1 MNLEALSKLTIL
13 YAEDDSDTAHLTSM
27 VLEDYVGRL
36 LVAKNGQEAL
46 RLFKLHKVD
55 LVITDILM
63 PKMSGIELINA
74 IRISSTHP
82 DVPVVITTAHTET
95 KYLLDAIRL
104 RVDGYILKPINI
116 EELLHAL
123 NKAILPFLQ
132 ADEIASKNLLINAI
146 STFVGGKKIAIIQF
160 LLAHCD
166 EDNIFYGSYE
176 DIIAHLSVSKPTIV
190 KTFKQ
195 LIDTGILIKI
205 KNKVYKIH
213 PDLDKNAKNNALK
226 DSAPLTS

>member
-1 MNLEALSKLTIL
+1 MNLDALSKLTIL
-13 YAEDDSDTAHLTSM
+13 YAEDDNDTANLTSLI
-27 VLEDYVGRL
+27 LEDYVERL
-36 LVAKNGQEAL
+36 LIAKNGQEAL
-46 RLFKLHKVD
+46 NLFKLHKVD

-63 PKMSGIELINA
+63 PKMNGIELIDA
-74 IRISSTHP
+74 IRTSSTHP
-82 DVPVVITTAHTET
+82 NVPVIITTAHTET

-104 RVDGYILKPINI
+104 RVDGYILKPINV

-123 NKAILPFLQ
+123 DKAILPFLQ

-160 LLAHCD
+160 LLSHCD

-176 DIIAHLSVSKPTIV
+176 DIIAHLNVSKPTIV

-213 PDLDKNAKNNALK
+213 PDLDQNTKNNALK
-226 DSAPLTS
+226 DSNS

>member
-1 MNLEALSKLTIL
+1 MNLNALSKLTIL
-13 YAEDDSDTAHLTSM
+13 YAEDDNDTANLTSL
-27 VLEDYVGRL
+27 VLEDCVGRL

-46 RLFKLHKVD
+46 NLFKLHKVD

-63 PKMSGIELINA
+63 PKMNGIELIDA
-74 IRISSTHP
+74 IRTSSTHP

-104 RVDGYILKPINI
+104 RVDGYILKPINV

-123 NKAILPFLQ
+123 DKAILPFLQ

-160 LLAHCD
+160 LLSHCD
-166 EDNIFYGSYE
+166 KDNIFYGSYE
-176 DIIAHLSVSKPTIV
+176 DIIAHLNVSKPTIV

-213 PDLDKNAKNNALK
+213 PDLDQNAKNNALK
-226 DSAPLTS
+226 DSNP

>member
-1 MNLEALSKLTIL
+1 MNLNALSKLTIL
-13 YAEDDSDTAHLTSM
+13 YAEDDNDTANLTSL

-46 RLFKLHKVD
+46 NLFKLHKVD

-63 PKMSGIELINA
+63 PKMNGIELIDA
-74 IRISSTHP
+74 IRTSSTHP
-82 DVPVVITTAHTET
+82 DVPIVITTAHTET

-123 NKAILPFLQ
+123 DKAILPFLQ

-160 LLAHCD
+160 LLSHCD

-176 DIIAHLSVSKPTIV
+176 DIIAHLNVSKPTIV

-213 PDLDKNAKNNALK
+213 PDLDQNAKNNALK
-226 DSAPLTS
+226 DSTP

>member
-1 MNLEALSKLTIL
+1 MNLEALNKLTIL
-13 YAEDDSDTAHLTSM
+13 YAEDDADTAHLTSM
-27 VLEDYVGRL
+27 LLEDYVGRL
-36 LVAKNGQEAL
+36 FVAKNGQEAL
-46 RLFKLHKVD
+46 NLFRLHKID
-55 LVITDILM
+55 LVLTDILM

-74 IRISSTHP
+74 IRSSSTHP

-104 RVDGYILKPINI
+104 RVDGYILKPINV

-132 ADEIASKNLLINAI
+132 ADELASKNLLINAI

-160 LLAHCD
+160 LLNNCD

-176 DIIAHLSVSKPTIV
+176 DIIAHLNVSKPTIV

-213 PDLDKNAKNNALK
+213 PDLDQNIKNNTL
-226 DSAPLTS
+226 

>member
-1 MNLEALSKLTIL
+1 MSMNLESLSKLTVL
-13 YAEDDSDTAHLTSM
+13 YAEDDTDAANLTSM

-46 RLFKLHKVD
+46 NLFRLHKVD
-55 LVITDILM
+55 LIITDILM
-63 PKMSGIELINA
+63 PKMNGIELISN
-74 IRISSTHP
+74 IRESSTHP

-104 RVDGYILKPINI
+104 RVDGYILKPVHI

-132 ADEIASKNLLINAI
+132 ADELASKNLLINAI

-160 LLAHCD
+160 LLTHCD

-176 DIIAHLSVSKPTIV
+176 DIIAHLNVSKPTIV

-213 PDLDKNAKNNALK
+213 PDIDSNVKNHI
-226 DSAPLTS
+226 SQ

>member
-1 MNLEALSKLTIL
+1 MTPPETLDKLTIL
-13 YAEDDSDTAHLTSM
+13 YAEDDIDTANLTTM
-27 VLEDYVGRL
+27 VLGDYVGRL

-46 RLFKLHKVD
+46 NLFRLHKVD
-55 LVITDILM
+55 LVLTDILM
-63 PKMSGIELINA
+63 PKMNGIELIDA
-74 IRISSTHP
+74 IRHSSIHP

-116 EELLHAL
+116 EELFHILH
-123 NKAILPFLQ
+123 KAILPFLQ

-146 STFVGGKKIAIIQF
+146 ATFVGGKKIAIIQF
-160 LLAHCD
+160 LLEHCD

-176 DIIAHLSVSKPTIV
+176 NIIEHLNVSKPTIV

-195 LIDTGILIKI
+195 LID
-205 KNKVYKIH
+205 
-213 PDLDKNAKNNALK
+213 
-226 DSAPLTS
+226 

>member
-1 MNLEALSKLTIL
+1 MNLNALSKLTIL
-13 YAEDDSDTAHLTSM
+13 YAEDDNDTANLTSL

-46 RLFKLHKVD
+46 NLFKLHKVD

-63 PKMSGIELINA
+63 PKMNGIELIDA
-74 IRISSTHP
+74 IRTSSTHP
-82 DVPVVITTAHTET
+82 DVPIVITTAHTET

-104 RVDGYILKPINI
+104 RVDGYILKPINV
-116 EELLHAL
+116 EELLNAL
-123 NKAILPFLQ
+123 DKAILPFLQ

-160 LLAHCD
+160 LLSHCD

-176 DIIAHLSVSKPTIV
+176 DIIAHLNVSKPTIV

-213 PDLDKNAKNNALK
+213 PDLDQNAKNNALK
-226 DSAPLTS
+226 DSNS

>member
-1 MNLEALSKLTIL
+1 MTPPETLDKLTIL
-13 YAEDDSDTAHLTSM
+13 YAEDDIDTANLTTM
-27 VLEDYVGRL
+27 VLGDYVGRL

-46 RLFKLHKVD
+46 NLFRLHKVD
-55 LVITDILM
+55 LVLTDILM
-63 PKMSGIELINA
+63 PKMNGIELIDA
-74 IRISSTHP
+74 IRHSSIHP

-116 EELLHAL
+116 EELFHIL

-146 STFVGGKKIAIIQF
+146 ATFVGGKKIAIIQF
-160 LLAHCD
+160 LLEHCD

-176 DIIAHLSVSKPTIV
+176 NIIEHLNVSKPTIV

-213 PDLDKNAKNNALK
+213 PDLSKNIKK
-226 DSAPLTS
+226 DTP

>member
-1 MNLEALSKLTIL
+1 MKFEALSNLTIL
-13 YAEDDSDTAHLTSM
+13 YAEDDVDTANLTTM

-46 RLFKLHKVD
+46 NLFRLHKVD
-55 LVITDILM
+55 LVLTDILM
-63 PKMSGIELINA
+63 PKMNGIELIDN
-74 IRISSTHP
+74 IRSSSIHP

-116 EELLHAL
+116 EELLQAIH
-123 NKAILPFLQ
+123 KAILPFLQ

-146 STFVGGKKIAIIQF
+146 STFVGGKKIAIIEF
-160 LLAHCD
+160 LLANCD

-176 DIIAHLSVSKPTIV
+176 NIIAHLNVSKPTIV

-213 PDLDKNAKNNALK
+213 PDLDKNIKNNI
-226 DSAPLTS
+226 S

>member
-1 MNLEALSKLTIL
+1 MNLNALSKLTIL
-13 YAEDDSDTAHLTSM
+13 YAEDDNDTANLTSL

-46 RLFKLHKVD
+46 NLFKLHKVD

-63 PKMSGIELINA
+63 PKLNGIELIDA
-74 IRISSTHP
+74 IRTSSTHP

-104 RVDGYILKPINI
+104 RVDGYVLKPINI

-123 NKAILPFLQ
+123 DKAILPFLQ

-176 DIIAHLSVSKPTIV
+176 DIIAHLNVSKPTIV

-213 PDLDKNAKNNALK
+213 PDLDQNAKNNALK
-226 DSAPLTS
+226 DSNP

>member
-1 MNLEALSKLTIL
+1 MSQLHSQINYEALKKLTIL
-13 YAEDDSDTAHLTSM
+13 YAEDDTDTANLTNM
-27 VLEDYVGRL
+27 VLSDYVGRL

-46 RLFKLHKVD
+46 NLFKLRKID
-55 LVITDILM
+55 LVLTDILM
-63 PKMSGIELINA
+63 PKCSGIELIDN
-74 IRISSTHP
+74 IRNSSTHP
-82 DVPVVITTAHTET
+82 DVPVIITTAHTET

-116 EELLHAL
+116 DELLNAL
-123 NKAILPFLQ
+123 NRAILPFLQ

-146 STFVGGKKIAIIQF
+146 STFVGGKKIEIIKF
-160 LLAHCD
+160 LLDNCD
-166 EDNIFYGSYE
+166 RDNIFYGSYE
-176 DIIAHLSVSKPTIV
+176 DIITHLNVSKPTIV

-213 PDLDKNAKNNALK
+213 PNLDKNVKN
-226 DSAPLTS
+226 D

>member
-1 MNLEALSKLTIL
+1 MNLNALSKLTIL
-13 YAEDDSDTAHLTSM
+13 YAEDDNDTANLTSL

-46 RLFKLHKVD
+46 NLFKLHKVD

-63 PKMSGIELINA
+63 PKMNGIELIDA
-74 IRISSTHP
+74 IRTSSTHP

-104 RVDGYILKPINI
+104 RVDGYILKPINV

-123 NKAILPFLQ
+123 DKAILPFLQ

-160 LLAHCD
+160 LLSHCD
-166 EDNIFYGSYE
+166 KDNIFYGSYE
-176 DIIAHLSVSKPTIV
+176 DIIAHLNVSKPTIV

-213 PDLDKNAKNNALK
+213 PDLDQNAKNNALK
-226 DSAPLTS
+226 DSNP

>member
-1 MNLEALSKLTIL
+1 MTPPETLDKLTIL
-13 YAEDDSDTAHLTSM
+13 YAEDDIDTANLTTM
-27 VLEDYVGRL
+27 VLGDYVGRL

-46 RLFKLHKVD
+46 NLFRLHKVD
-55 LVITDILM
+55 LVLTDILM
-63 PKMSGIELINA
+63 PKMNGIELIDA
-74 IRISSTHP
+74 IRHSSIHP

-116 EELLHAL
+116 EELFHILH
-123 NKAILPFLQ
+123 KAILPFLQ

-146 STFVGGKKIAIIQF
+146 ATFVGGKKIAIIQF
-160 LLAHCD
+160 LLDHCD

-176 DIIAHLSVSKPTIV
+176 NIIEHLNVSKPTIV

-213 PDLDKNAKNNALK
+213 PDLSKNIKK
-226 DSAPLTS
+226 DTP

>member
-1 MNLEALSKLTIL
+1 MKFEALSNLTIL
-13 YAEDDSDTAHLTSM
+13 YAEDDVDTANLTTM

-46 RLFKLHKVD
+46 NLFRLHKVD
-55 LVITDILM
+55 LVLTDILM
-63 PKMSGIELINA
+63 PKMNGIELIDN
-74 IRISSTHP
+74 IRSSSIHP

-116 EELLHAL
+116 EELLQAIH
-123 NKAILPFLQ
+123 KAILPFLQ

-146 STFVGGKKIAIIQF
+146 STFVGGKKIAIIEF
-160 LLAHCD
+160 LLANCD

-176 DIIAHLSVSKPTIV
+176 NIIAHLNVSKPTIV

-213 PDLDKNAKNNALK
+213 PDLDKI
-226 DSAPLTS
+226 

>member
-1 MNLEALSKLTIL
+1 MNLNALSKLTIL
-13 YAEDDSDTAHLTSM
+13 YAEDDNDTANLTSL

-36 LVAKNGQEAL
+36 LMAKNGQEAL
-46 RLFKLHKVD
+46 NLFKLHKVD

-63 PKMSGIELINA
+63 PKMNGIELIDA
-74 IRISSTHP
+74 IRTSSTHP

-104 RVDGYILKPINI
+104 RVDGYILKPINV

-123 NKAILPFLQ
+123 DKAILPFLQ

-160 LLAHCD
+160 LLSHCD
-166 EDNIFYGSYE
+166 KDNIFYGSYE
-176 DIIAHLSVSKPTIV
+176 DIIAHLNVSKPTIV

-213 PDLDKNAKNNALK
+213 PDLDQNAKNNALK
-226 DSAPLTS
+226 DSNP

>member
-1 MNLEALSKLTIL
+1 MKFEALSNLTIL
-13 YAEDDSDTAHLTSM
+13 YAEDDVDTANLTTM

-46 RLFKLHKVD
+46 NLFRLHKVD
-55 LVITDILM
+55 LVLTDILM
-63 PKMSGIELINA
+63 PKMNGIELIDN
-74 IRISSTHP
+74 IRSSSIHP

-116 EELLHAL
+116 EELLQAIH
-123 NKAILPFLQ
+123 KAILPFLQ
-132 ADEIASKNLLINAI
+132 AVEIASKNLLINAI
-146 STFVGGKKIAIIQF
+146 STFVGGKKIAIIEF
-160 LLAHCD
+160 LLANCD

-176 DIIAHLSVSKPTIV
+176 NIIAHLNVSKPTIV

-213 PDLDKNAKNNALK
+213 PDLDKNIKNNI
-226 DSAPLTS
+226 S

>member
-1 MNLEALSKLTIL
+1 MTPPETLDKLTIL
-13 YAEDDSDTAHLTSM
+13 YAEDDIDTANLTTM
-27 VLEDYVGRL
+27 VLGDYVGRL

-46 RLFKLHKVD
+46 NLFRLHKVD
-55 LVITDILM
+55 LVLTDILM
-63 PKMSGIELINA
+63 PKMNGIELIDA
-74 IRISSTHP
+74 IRHSSIHP

-104 RVDGYILKPINI
+104 RVDGCILKPINI
-116 EELLHAL
+116 EELFHILH
-123 NKAILPFLQ
+123 KAILPFLQ
-132 ADEIASKNLLINAI
+132 ADEIVSKNLLINAI
-146 STFVGGKKIAIIQF
+146 ATFVGGKKIAIIQF
-160 LLAHCD
+160 LLEHCD

-176 DIIAHLSVSKPTIV
+176 NIIEHLNVSKPTIV

-213 PDLDKNAKNNALK
+213 PDLSKNIKK
-226 DSAPLTS
+226 DTP

>member
-1 MNLEALSKLTIL
+1 MNLNALSKLTIL
-13 YAEDDSDTAHLTSM
+13 YAEDDNDTANLTSL

-46 RLFKLHKVD
+46 NLFKLHKVD

-63 PKMSGIELINA
+63 PKMNGIELIDA
-74 IRISSTHP
+74 IRTSSTHP

-104 RVDGYILKPINI
+104 RVDGYILKPINV

-123 NKAILPFLQ
+123 DKAILPFLQ

-160 LLAHCD
+160 LLSHCD

-176 DIIAHLSVSKPTIV
+176 DIIAHLNVSKPTIV

-213 PDLDKNAKNNALK
+213 PNLDQNAKNNALK
-226 DSAPLTS
+226 DSNS

>member
-1 MNLEALSKLTIL
+1 MNLDALSKLTIL
-13 YAEDDSDTAHLTSM
+13 YAEDDTDTTNLTNM
-27 VLEDYVGRL
+27 VLGDYVGRL
-36 LVAKNGQEAL
+36 LIAKNGQEAL
-46 RLFKLHKVD
+46 NLFKLHKID
-55 LVITDILM
+55 LVLTDILM
-63 PKMSGIELINA
+63 PKMNGIELINA
-74 IRISSTHP
+74 IRNSYTHP

-104 RVDGYILKPINI
+104 RVDGYILKPINV

-132 ADEIASKNLLINAI
+132 ADELASKNLLINAI

-160 LLAHCD
+160 LLANCD

-176 DIIAHLSVSKPTIV
+176 DIIAHLHVSKPTIV

-213 PDLDKNAKNNALK
+213 PDLDQNIKN
-226 DSAPLTS
+226 SII

>member
-1 MNLEALSKLTIL
+1 MNLNALSKLTIL
-13 YAEDDSDTAHLTSM
+13 YAEDDNDTANLTSL

-46 RLFKLHKVD
+46 NLFKLHKVD
-55 LVITDILM
+55 LAITDILM
-63 PKMSGIELINA
+63 PKMNGIELIDA
-74 IRISSTHP
+74 IRTSSTHP
-82 DVPVVITTAHTET
+82 DVPIVITTAHTET

-104 RVDGYILKPINI
+104 RVDGYILKPINV
-116 EELLHAL
+116 EELLNAL
-123 NKAILPFLQ
+123 DKAILPFLQ

-160 LLAHCD
+160 LLSHCD

-176 DIIAHLSVSKPTIV
+176 DIIAHLNVSKPTIV

-213 PDLDKNAKNNALK
+213 PDLDQNAKNNALK
-226 DSAPLTS
+226 DSNS

>member
-1 MNLEALSKLTIL
+1 MNLNALSKLTIL
-13 YAEDDSDTAHLTSM
+13 YAEDDNDTANLTSL

-46 RLFKLHKVD
+46 NLFKLHKVD

-63 PKMSGIELINA
+63 PKMNGIELIDA
-74 IRISSTHP
+74 IRTSSTHP
-82 DVPVVITTAHTET
+82 DVPIVITTAHTET

-104 RVDGYILKPINI
+104 RVDGYILKPINV

-123 NKAILPFLQ
+123 DKAILPFLQ

-160 LLAHCD
+160 LLSHCD

-176 DIIAHLSVSKPTIV
+176 DIIAHLNVSKPTIV

-213 PDLDKNAKNNALK
+213 PDLDQNAKNNALK
-226 DSAPLTS
+226 DSTP

>member
-13 YAEDDSDTAHLTSM
+13 YAEDDNDTANLTSM

-46 RLFKLHKVD
+46 NLFKLHKVD

-63 PKMSGIELINA
+63 PKMNGIELINT
-74 IRISSTHP
+74 IRTSSTHP

-123 NKAILPFLQ
+123 DKAILPFLQ

-166 EDNIFYGSYE
+166 EDSIFYGSYE
-176 DIIAHLSVSKPTIV
+176 DIIAHLNVSKPTIV

-213 PDLDKNAKNNALK
+213 PDLDQNAKNNALK
-226 DSAPLTS
+226 DSNP

>member
-1 MNLEALSKLTIL
+1 MNLNALSKLTIL
-13 YAEDDSDTAHLTSM
+13 YAEDDNDTANLTSL

-46 RLFKLHKVD
+46 NLFKLHKVD

-63 PKMSGIELINA
+63 PKMNGIELIDA
-74 IRISSTHP
+74 IRTSSTHP

-104 RVDGYILKPINI
+104 RVNGYILKPINV

-123 NKAILPFLQ
+123 DKAILPFLQ

-160 LLAHCD
+160 LLSHCD
-166 EDNIFYGSYE
+166 KDNIFYGSYE
-176 DIIAHLSVSKPTIV
+176 DIIAHLNVSKPTIV

-213 PDLDKNAKNNALK
+213 PDLDQNAKNNALK
-226 DSAPLTS
+226 DSNP

>member
-1 MNLEALSKLTIL
+1 MNFDQLSKLTIL
-13 YAEDDSDTAHLTSM
+13 YVEDDADTAKLTSL

-36 LVAKNGQEAL
+36 LIAKNGQEAL
-46 RLFKLHKVD
+46 NLFRLHRVD
-55 LVITDILM
+55 LVLTDILM
-63 PKMSGIELINA
+63 PKLNGIELINS
-74 IRISSTHP
+74 IRNSSIHP

-116 EELLHAL
+116 DELLHAL

-132 ADEIASKNLLINAI
+132 ADEIASKNILINAI

-160 LLAHCD
+160 LLQNCD

-176 DIIAHLSVSKPTIV
+176 DIIAHLNVSKPTIV

-213 PDLDKNAKNNALK
+213 PDLDQNAKKNMRE
-226 DSAPLTS
+226 

>member
-1 MNLEALSKLTIL
+1 MKLDALSKLTIL
-13 YAEDDSDTAHLTSM
+13 YAEDDIDTANLTSM

-36 LVAKNGQEAL
+36 LIAKNGQEAL
-46 RLFKLHKVD
+46 SLFKLHKVD
-55 LVITDILM
+55 LVLTDILM
-63 PKMSGIELINA
+63 PKMNGIELINA
-74 IRISSTHP
+74 IRHSTTHP

-116 EELLHAL
+116 EELLHVL

-132 ADEIASKNLLINAI
+132 ADEIAPKNLLINAI

-160 LLAHCD
+160 LLANCD

-176 DIIAHLSVSKPTIV
+176 NIISHLNVSKPTIV

-213 PDLDKNAKNNALK
+213 PDLNKNIK
-226 DSAPLTS
+226 DNIP

>member
-1 MNLEALSKLTIL
+1 MNLNALSKLTIL
-13 YAEDDSDTAHLTSM
+13 YAEDDNDTANLTSL

-46 RLFKLHKVD
+46 NLFKLQKVD

-63 PKMSGIELINA
+63 PKMNGIELIDA
-74 IRISSTHP
+74 IRTSSTHP

-104 RVDGYILKPINI
+104 RVDGYILKPINV

-123 NKAILPFLQ
+123 DKAILPFLQ

-160 LLAHCD
+160 LLSHCD
-166 EDNIFYGSYE
+166 KDNIFYGSYE
-176 DIIAHLSVSKPTIV
+176 DIIAHLNVSKPTIV

-213 PDLDKNAKNNALK
+213 PDLDQNAKNNALK
-226 DSAPLTS
+226 DSNP

>member
-1 MNLEALSKLTIL
+1 MKLDALSKLTIL
-13 YAEDDSDTAHLTSM
+13 YAEDDIDTANLTSM

-36 LVAKNGQEAL
+36 LIAKNGQEAL
-46 RLFKLHKVD
+46 SLFKLHKVD
-55 LVITDILM
+55 LVLTDILM
-63 PKMSGIELINA
+63 PKMNGIELINA
-74 IRISSTHP
+74 IRHSTTHP

-116 EELLHAL
+116 EELLHVL

-160 LLAHCD
+160 LLANCD

-176 DIIAHLSVSKPTIV
+176 NIISHLNVSKPTIV

-213 PDLDKNAKNNALK
+213 PDLNKNIK
-226 DSAPLTS
+226 DNIP